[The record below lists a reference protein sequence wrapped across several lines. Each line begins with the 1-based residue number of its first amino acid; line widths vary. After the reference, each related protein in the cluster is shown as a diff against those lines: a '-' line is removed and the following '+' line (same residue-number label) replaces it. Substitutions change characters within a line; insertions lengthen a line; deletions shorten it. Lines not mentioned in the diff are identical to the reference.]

1 MQDLEYNG
9 ININLVNAATVAT
22 AAAATLATTN
32 ATSALINGAFATP
45 LAGGAGKALS
55 LVSQDGIT
63 ARPAQAMSA
72 NQSCVIVNCVNA
84 AGQMRNIQG
93 PIQNMD
99 AGVLVNPV
107 AFPRVPDNLTAFSY
121 VVVRAGATSAG
132 FTPGVTNWNATGIT
146 TTVVDIGTL
155 PGRPVYP

>member
-1 MQDLEYNG
+1 MQDLEYFG
-9 ININLVNAATVAT
+9 INLNLVNAATVAT

-55 LVSQDGIT
+55 LVGSDGVT
-63 ARPAQAMSA
+63 AKASAAMSP
-72 NQSCVIVNCVNA
+72 NQACVIVNCVNA

-99 AGVLVNPV
+99 GGVLLNPV
-107 AFPRVPDNLTAFSY
+107 LFPRVPDNLTAFSY
-121 VVVRAGATSAG
+121 VVVKAGAASAG

-146 TTVVDIGTL
+146 TTVVDIGCL
-155 PGRPVYP
+155 PARPIYP